1 MLQENW
7 VKILGKLI
15 RCITSEGAIMVSA
28 VDSTDIVAQAEK
40 IHQSSAV
47 VTAALGRMLTAAS
60 MMGNMLKGKDNSISI
75 KIDGGGPAGAL
86 TVAADSTGNVRG
98 YAQNSVV
105 EIPLKPNGKL
115 DVSGAVG
122 TDGSL
127 YVVKDLSLKEAYN
140 GFVPIVSGE
149 IAEDITSYY
158 ATSEQIPTV
167 CALGVLVNTDLS
179 VKKAGGYILQLLPF
193 TEDEIIDKLE
203 ENLKKVKPVTQ
214 LLDEGFDIED
224 IVRDV
229 LQGFD
234 VEVIY
239 SQEVEYKCKCSR
251 EKVGATL
258 QGLGAEELNDM
269 LKEMP
274 SVDVKCHFCNTTYS
288 FDKNDIEKILKKI
301 EKI

>member
-1 MLQENW
+1 M
-7 VKILGKLI
+7 GKLI
-15 RCITSEGAIMVSA
+15 RCITSEGAVMVSA
-28 VDSTDIVAQAEK
+28 VDSTDIVAKAEQ
-40 IHQSSAV
+40 IHSTSAV
-47 VTAALGRMLTAAS
+47 MTAALGRMLTAAS
-60 MMGNMLKGKDNSISI
+60 MMGNMLKGEKSSISL
-75 KIDGGGPAGAL
+75 KIDGNGPAGAI

-98 YAQNSVV
+98 YAQNPVV

-122 TDGSL
+122 TDGNL
-127 YVVKDLSLKEAYN
+127 YIVKDLGMKEPYN

-167 CALGVLVNTDLS
+167 CALGVLVNPDLT

-193 TEDEIIDKLE
+193 TEDEIITKIE
-203 ENLKKVKPVTQ
+203 QNLARVKPVTQ
-214 LLDEGFDIED
+214 LLDEGMDIED

-239 SQEVEYKCKCSR
+239 EQQVEYKCKCAR
-251 EKVGATL
+251 DKVEATL
-258 QGLGAEELNDM
+258 QGLGAKELT
-269 LKEMP
+269 EMAADLP

-288 FDKNDIEKILKKI
+288 FTKNDIEKILKKI
-301 EKI
+301 EKN

>member
-1 MLQENW
+1 M
-7 VKILGKLI
+7 GKLI
-15 RCITSEGAIMVSA
+15 RCITSEGAVMVSA
-28 VDSTDIVAQAEK
+28 VDSTDIVAKAEQ
-40 IHQSSAV
+40 IHSTSAV
-47 VTAALGRMLTAAS
+47 MTAALGRMLTAAS
-60 MMGNMLKGKDNSISI
+60 MMGNMLKGEKSSISL
-75 KIDGGGPAGAL
+75 KIDGNGPAGAI

-98 YAQNSVV
+98 YAQNPVV
-105 EIPLKPNGKL
+105 EIPPKPNGKL

-122 TDGSL
+122 TDGNL
-127 YVVKDLSLKEAYN
+127 YIVKDLGMKEPYN

-167 CALGVLVNTDLS
+167 CALGVLVNPDLT

-193 TEDEIIDKLE
+193 TEDEIITKIE
-203 ENLKKVKPVTQ
+203 QNLARVKPVTQ
-214 LLDEGFDIED
+214 LLDEGMDIED

-239 SQEVEYKCKCSR
+239 EQEVEYKCKCAK
-251 EKVGATL
+251 EKVEATL
-258 QGLGAEELNDM
+258 QGLGAKELS
-269 LKEMP
+269 EMVADLP

-288 FDKNDIEKILKKI
+288 FTKSDIEKILKKI
-301 EKI
+301 EKN

>member
-1 MLQENW
+1 M
-7 VKILGKLI
+7 GKLI
-15 RCITSEGAIMVSA
+15 RCITSEGAVMVSA
-28 VDSTDIVAQAEK
+28 VDSTDIVAKAEQ
-40 IHQSSAV
+40 IHSTSAV
-47 VTAALGRMLTAAS
+47 MTAALGRMLTAAS
-60 MMGNMLKGKDNSISI
+60 MMGNMLKGEKSSISL
-75 KIDGGGPAGAL
+75 KIDGNGPAGAI

-98 YAQNSVV
+98 YAQNPVV
-105 EIPLKPNGKL
+105 EIPFKPNGKL

-122 TDGSL
+122 TDGNL
-127 YVVKDLSLKEAYN
+127 YIVKDLGMKEPYN

-167 CALGVLVNTDLS
+167 CALGVLVNPDLT

-193 TEDEIIDKLE
+193 TEDEIITKIE
-203 ENLKKVKPVTQ
+203 QNLARVKPVTQ
-214 LLDEGFDIED
+214 LLDEGMDIED

-239 SQEVEYKCKCSR
+239 EQEVEYKCKCAK
-251 EKVGATL
+251 EKVEATL
-258 QGLGAEELNDM
+258 QGLGAKELS
-269 LKEMP
+269 EMAADLP

-288 FDKNDIEKILKKI
+288 FSKNDIEKILKKI
-301 EKI
+301 KKNA